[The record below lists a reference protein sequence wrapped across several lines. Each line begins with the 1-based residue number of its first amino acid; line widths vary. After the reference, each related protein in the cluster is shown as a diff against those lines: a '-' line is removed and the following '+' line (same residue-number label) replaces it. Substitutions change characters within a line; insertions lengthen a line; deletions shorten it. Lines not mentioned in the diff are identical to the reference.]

1 MHGYDVKS
9 IAFSLDFRIISFLLI
24 HVKDSTIFLTY
35 LGKDLAINGVRYPSF
50 EVPPKVEV

>member
-9 IAFSLDFRIISFLLI
+9 IAFSLDFLIISFLLI

-35 LGKDLAINGVRYPSF
+35 LGKDLAINGVRHPSF